1 LKFQNQWGLFPV
13 AINLREVITPRAA
26 CPGGDELAGEI
37 LLGVVAVHGGG
48 LSESGHIAGI
58 VIQASQY

>member
-1 LKFQNQWGLFPV
+1 MSG
-13 AINLREVITPRAA
+13 
-26 CPGGDELAGEI
+26 GGDELAGEI